1 MRGDQLARHWR
12 AIRAIEANTNE
23 GSGAEIFRPDGAQRT
38 AWKRSPSRAYSK
50 NWDGLF
56 CYWKGPKANRMFD
69 AFFKPVLKGKTRLKR
84 DDKWNCL
91 YRSSRY
97 SNRSF

>member
-12 AIRAIEANTNE
+12 VIWAIEASTNE
-23 GSGAEIFRPDGAQRT
+23 VSGAEIFMAHGAQGT
-38 AWKRSPSRAYSK
+38 ARKRSPSKACPK

-56 CYWKGPKANRMFD
+56 CYWKGAKANRMFD
-69 AFFKPVLKGKTRLKR
+69 AFLRSALKGKTRLKR